1 MGFSSSGAHPR
12 KGAVGFKLV
21 EVPAGR
27 LSPHSS
33 EVAAVLAGGGGG
45 QPSAKSHVIRLN
57 EVSMKFENV
66 AIPTVCIHDLK
77 ESWGNYVR
85 NSVWAQQRGARGL
98 AGLRGD
104 EPSRRLAARTASGR
118 AAAHGHVKQPGP
130 AGRRPPAHTAAGPH
144 SRGLRRPEHPW
155 SRKQPSGTGRRHDPR
170 LGRQGPQS

>member
-1 MGFSSSGAHPR
+1 MVSKGAAGFSGSGAHPR

-33 EVAAVLAGGGGG
+33 EVAAVPVGGGGG

-85 NSVWAQQRGARGL
+85 NWVWAQQ
-98 AGLRGD
+98 
-104 EPSRRLAARTASGR
+104 
-118 AAAHGHVKQPGP
+118 
-130 AGRRPPAHTAAGPH
+130 
-144 SRGLRRPEHPW
+144 
-155 SRKQPSGTGRRHDPR
+155 
-170 LGRQGPQS
+170 

>member
-98 AGLRGD
+98 AGLRD
-104 EPSRRLAARTASGR
+104 DA
-118 AAAHGHVKQPGP
+118 QN
-130 AGRRPPAHTAAGPH
+130 
-144 SRGLRRPEHPW
+144 
-155 SRKQPSGTGRRHDPR
+155 
-170 LGRQGPQS
+170 